1 MGPHMVNLTINKWG
15 VNGHKFLLERHDLSL
30 SRSTCRRRN
39 LAAKLS
45 VKGAS
50 AMFGRLESAGC
61 LAEQGDEHVL
71 AERAVAA
78 PRTARA

>member
-1 MGPHMVNLTINKWG
+1 MVNLTINKWG
-15 VNGHKFLLERHDLSL
+15 VNGHKVLLGRHDLSL

-50 AMFGRLESAGC
+50 AMLERLESAGC

-71 AERAVAA
+71 TERAIAA
-78 PRTARA
+78 LRTARA